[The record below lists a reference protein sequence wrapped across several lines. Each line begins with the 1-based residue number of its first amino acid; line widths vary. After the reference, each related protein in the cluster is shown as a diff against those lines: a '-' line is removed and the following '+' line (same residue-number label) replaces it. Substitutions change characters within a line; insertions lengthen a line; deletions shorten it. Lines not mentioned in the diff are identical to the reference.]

1 MNCLRVN
8 FLCPSIRICL
18 TFKRCFRTI
27 FIICKQRWK
36 AHEGLIFYLLELF
49 ECFMFECFYV
59 AVNKGIWYYCLLLQ
73 EFICAVICCNLV
85 FRLVNTNTKEFLI
98 VQRYRCGM
106 NWRFLQI
113 GFFLKTNTERT
124 VFLTESFS
132 LRNSLSGLTA
142 YFFCLSVFYSF
153 GSYRI
158 TQRIF
163 YLNKER
169 PLLEKLVEVQVIM
182 TLNLVNNF
190 NAVN

>member
-1 MNCLRVN
+1 M
-8 FLCPSIRICL
+8 
-18 TFKRCFRTI
+18 
-27 FIICKQRWK
+27 
-36 AHEGLIFYLLELF
+36 
-49 ECFMFECFYV
+49 
-59 AVNKGIWYYCLLLQ
+59 
-73 EFICAVICCNLV
+73 
-85 FRLVNTNTKEFLI
+85 
-98 VQRYRCGM
+98 
-106 NWRFLQI
+106 
-113 GFFLKTNTERT
+113 
-124 VFLTESFS
+124 
-132 LRNSLSGLTA
+132 SGLTA